1 MESPL
6 EHFFEQ
12 AARRAAHPDAH
23 PDAHPEAAPHDLT
36 VVLEPAPDATAELP
50 VVPDEAPVRE
60 PLYGRADRRPPLP
73 FAPPPAAAPP
83 AAALPAPDLPAAPLP
98 APEWPA
104 AARRPAPPEP
114 RAAVPRGRATGG
126 RVRPTGGRRPPV
138 AALAAAGAV
147 VLVAGAAVAGLR
159 SDGDRDERATPASSA
174 APAAAAVRVP
184 ARAVRASASTTQ
196 RPDGAISYAPANTLD
211 GRAGTAW
218 NSRGQG
224 AGAWL
229 SYTFGAPVDLT
240 SITVLNG
247 YQKTRPGKDGGVV
260 DLFALNERVRAV
272 RVVTDGGSVEW
283 TLRDDRA
290 PQTLT
295 RAFGT
300 TRTVRLQVLST
311 YPSAKYDDLAVSEV
325 RFTAR

>member
-1 MESPL
+1 
-6 EHFFEQ
+6 
-12 AARRAAHPDAH
+12 
-23 PDAHPEAAPHDLT
+23 
-36 VVLEPAPDATAELP
+36 
-50 VVPDEAPVRE
+50 
-60 PLYGRADRRPPLP
+60 
-73 FAPPPAAAPP
+73 
-83 AAALPAPDLPAAPLP
+83 
-98 APEWPA
+98 
-104 AARRPAPPEP
+104 
-114 RAAVPRGRATGG
+114 
-126 RVRPTGGRRPPV
+126 V
-138 AALAAAGAV
+138 AALAAAGAL

-159 SDGDRDERATPASSA
+159 SADRDEPAGTRTASA

-184 ARAVRASASTTQ
+184 ASDVRARASTTQ
-196 RPDGAISYAPANTLD
+196 RPDGEISYAPAKTLD
-211 GRAGTAW
+211 GRPETAW

-229 SYTFGAPVDLT
+229 AYTFDAPVDLA

>member
-1 MESPL
+1 
-6 EHFFEQ
+6 
-12 AARRAAHPDAH
+12 
-23 PDAHPEAAPHDLT
+23 
-36 VVLEPAPDATAELP
+36 
-50 VVPDEAPVRE
+50 
-60 PLYGRADRRPPLP
+60 
-73 FAPPPAAAPP
+73 
-83 AAALPAPDLPAAPLP
+83 
-98 APEWPA
+98 
-104 AARRPAPPEP
+104 
-114 RAAVPRGRATGG
+114 
-126 RVRPTGGRRPPV
+126 V

-159 SDGDRDERATPASSA
+159 SGNRDERAAPASSA
-174 APAAAAVRVP
+174 APATAAVRVP
-184 ARAVRASASTTQ
+184 ARAVRASASTSQ

-229 SYTFGAPVDLT
+229 SYTFAAPVDLT

-247 YQKTRPGKDGGVV
+247 YQKTRPGKDGRVV

-283 TLRDDRA
+283 ALRDDRA

-295 RAFGT
+295 RAFGR

-325 RFTAR
+325 QFTAR